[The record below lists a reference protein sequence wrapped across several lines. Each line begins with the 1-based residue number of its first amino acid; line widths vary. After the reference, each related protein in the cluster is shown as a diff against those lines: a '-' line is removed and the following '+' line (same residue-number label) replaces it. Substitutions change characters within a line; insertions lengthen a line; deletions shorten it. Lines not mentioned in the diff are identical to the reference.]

1 MLIIAHRGASG
12 YAPEN
17 TLASIELA
25 LKQNCKA
32 VEIDVQLTKDNYLVV
47 CHDWKVDRIS
57 NGKGEI
63 KDLTL
68 SEIKSLDAGSW
79 FSKKFAGEK
88 IPILEEVLEILPKEV
103 LLNIELKKKTSD
115 TRDLESKVVA
125 VLKKCHR
132 IETVLISSLN
142 HSTLK
147 EIQRLDKR
155 IETGVAVDGNI
166 IDPLGYLLRCDLRPN
181 SYHPS
186 IDYISSEIVKQFHD
200 RGIKVNC
207 WTVNKKE
214 EGKYLNTI
222 GADGIMTNY
231 PDIFLDFRGEVQGG
245 GELMK

>member
-47 CHDWKVDRIS
+47 CHDWTVDKIS
-57 NGKGEI
+57 NGHGEI
-63 KDLTL
+63 KDLTI
-68 SEIKSLDAGSW
+68 SEIKCLDAGSW
-79 FSKKFAGEK
+79 FSKKFKGEK
-88 IPILEEVLEILPKEV
+88 IPILEEVLEILPRKV
-103 LLNIELKKKTSD
+103 LLNIELKKKACD
-115 TRDLESKVVA
+115 TRALESKVVT
-125 VLKKCHR
+125 VLKKYNR
-132 IETVLISSLN
+132 IDTTLISSLN
-142 HSTLK
+142 HITLK
-147 EIQRLDKR
+147 EIQGLDKR
-155 IETGVAVDGNI
+155 IKTGAAIDGNF
-166 IDPLGYLLRCDLRPN
+166 IDPVGYLLRCNLRLN

-186 IDYISSEIVKQFHD
+186 IDYVSFEIIKQLHD
-200 RGIKVNC
+200 HGIKVNC

-231 PDIFLDFRGEVQGG
+231 PDIFIDEPKGG
-245 GELMK
+245 GTLMR